1 MKNEKKIMNRASVL
15 LIAAVMILSALAVTA
30 NTEDE
35 TQGFIVG
42 REGFISDNPQISTPS
57 SQALTTDT
65 FFEGFEGGVLPDGWL
80 NIDNDGDGFKWS
92 VVTLPGHPPHSG
104 EYSMMSE
111 SWQPPNNPLTP
122 DNFLITPP
130 LTVTDASELSYW
142 VAAQDPAWS
151 QERIQI
157 WISTTTPE
165 IDSFTHKV
173 DDYTCPA
180 GSNQFV
186 ERVVSLASFALETI
200 YIAFRHCESTDW
212 FQIKIDD
219 VTVTNIFTSEPPE
232 DIPDLSC
239 AGSLNWA
246 SITPG
251 DTVTGEMVE
260 QTGEETEERPPSGKS
275 FYKYMADTWN
285 DPDPTYKRELRL
297 SRLIEWRREE
307 NFLRIDRPTRLDRAR
322 KLGYK
327 AKQGYVMVRGRV
339 RKGSMRKRQIKG
351 GRRPKR
357 MGINRITVGKSMQ
370 RIAEERASKRYPNL
384 EVLNSYW
391 VAKDGKY
398 EWYEIIMVDPH
409 HPVIRN
415 DPKINWIRDPE
426 HKGRAYR
433 GKTSAGQKGR
443 GLRNKGK
450 GAEKIRPSI
459 GAHDNKGK

>member
-251 DTVTGEMVE
+251 DTVTGTFTVSNVGDAGSLLNWEIQSYPSWGTWTFTPESGVGLTPEAGAVTVTVEVVAPMDKNTEFTGQVVLVNSDNSSDTCIIEVVLATPVSYQSPFMVFI
-260 QTGEETEERPPSGKS
+260 Q
-275 FYKYMADTWN
+275 
-285 DPDPTYKRELRL
+285 RL
-297 SRLIEWRREE
+297 
-307 NFLRIDRPTRLDRAR
+307 
-322 KLGYK
+322 
-327 AKQGYVMVRGRV
+327 V
-339 RKGSMRKRQIKG
+339 
-351 GRRPKR
+351 
-357 MGINRITVGKSMQ
+357 Q
-370 RIAEERASKRYPNL
+370 RFPLLAFIFNL
-384 EVLNSYW
+384 L
-391 VAKDGKY
+391 
-398 EWYEIIMVDPH
+398 
-409 HPVIRN
+409 
-415 DPKINWIRDPE
+415 
-426 HKGRAYR
+426 
-433 GKTSAGQKGR
+433 
-443 GLRNKGK
+443 
-450 GAEKIRPSI
+450 
-459 GAHDNKGK
+459 